1 MRLACW
7 FRPLAETNTVATSAP
22 YFKMWDMA
30 FTHVEIARYAG
41 LIEKLIW
48 AKRRPPLH
56 LRDKVREGQ
65 RIEGHE
71 IELFLVRPM
80 FSDPTRE
87 IEESIAKARYV
98 KSRDVWQVFWKR
110 ADLKWHRYLPR
121 PEVKSLAG
129 FLKLVNEDANG
140 CFWG

>member
-1 MRLACW
+1 MRG
-7 FRPLAETNTVATSAP
+7 
-22 YFKMWDMA
+22 MA
-30 FTHVEIARYAG
+30 FNNVEIARYAG

-98 KSRDVWQVFWKR
+98 KSRDVWRVFWKR
-110 ADLKWHRYLPR
+110 ADMKWHRYLPR
-121 PEVKSLAG
+121 PEVKSLES
-129 FLKLVNEDANG
+129 FLKLVDEDANG

>member
-1 MRLACW
+1 
-7 FRPLAETNTVATSAP
+7 
-22 YFKMWDMA
+22 MA
-30 FTHVEIARYAG
+30 FNNVGIARYAG

-48 AKRRPPLH
+48 AKRWPPLH
-56 LRDKVREGQ
+56 LRGKVREGQ

-98 KSRDVWQVFWKR
+98 KSRDVWQGFWKR
-110 ADLKWHRYLPR
+110 ADMKWHRYLPPGGSEIAR
-121 PEVKSLAG
+121 GIPQAGARRRKSL
-129 FLKLVNEDANG
+129 FLGPSGLPGPPARSRRRLTI
-140 CFWG
+140 

>member
-1 MRLACW
+1 MA
-7 FRPLAETNTVATSAP
+7 FNNAET
-22 YFKMWDMA
+22 
-30 FTHVEIARYAG
+30 ARYAG

-56 LRDKVREGQ
+56 LRNKVREGQ
-65 RIEGHE
+65 RIEGRE

-87 IEESIAKARYV
+87 IEESIAQARYV

-121 PEVKSLAG
+121 PEVKSLEG

>member
-1 MRLACW
+1 
-7 FRPLAETNTVATSAP
+7 
-22 YFKMWDMA
+22 MA
-30 FTHVEIARYAG
+30 FNNVEIARYAG

-56 LRDKVREGQ
+56 LRGKVREGQ

-80 FSDPTRE
+80 FPDPTRE

-110 ADLKWHRYLPR
+110 ADMKWRRYLPR
-121 PEVKSLAG
+121 AEVKSLEA
-129 FLKLVNEDANG
+129 FLKLVHEDANR
-140 CFWG
+140 CFWGLAVYRGHLQEAEGA

>member
-1 MRLACW
+1 MTR
-7 FRPLAETNTVATSAP
+7 NTVVTADP
-22 YFKMWDMA
+22 NFKLWDMA
-30 FTHVEIARYAG
+30 FNDTEIARYAD

-48 AKRRPPLH
+48 SKRRPPLH

-71 IELFLVRPM
+71 IELFLVRPL
-80 FSDPTRE
+80 FFDPSRR
-87 IEESIAKARYV
+87 IESSIAKTRYI

-110 ADLKWHRYLPR
+110 ADGKWHWYPPR
-121 PEVKSLAG
+121 PEVKSFEG
-129 FLKLVNEDANG
+129 FLKLVNEDENG

>member
-1 MRLACW
+1 MLCV
-7 FRPLAETNTVATSAP
+7 FQNVAV
-22 YFKMWDMA
+22 A
-30 FTHVEIARYAG
+30 FNDVEIARYAS

-71 IELFLVRPM
+71 IELFLVRPL
-80 FSDPTRE
+80 FSDHTRQVE
-87 IEESIAKARYV
+87 TSIAKTRYV
-98 KSRDVWQVFWKR
+98 RSRNVWQVFWKR
-110 ADLKWHRYLPR
+110 ADTKWHGYAPR
-121 PEVKSLAG
+121 PEVKSLEE

>member
-1 MRLACW
+1 
-7 FRPLAETNTVATSAP
+7 
-22 YFKMWDMA
+22 MA
-30 FTHVEIARYAG
+30 FSDAEIARYAG

-65 RIEGHE
+65 RIEGRE
-71 IELFLVRPM
+71 IELFLVRPL
-80 FSDPTRE
+80 FFDPTRQTE
-87 IEESIAKARYV
+87 QSIAKARYV

-110 ADLKWHRYLPR
+110 QDLKWHRHPLR
-121 PEVKSLAG
+121 PEVKSLEG
-129 FLKLVNEDANG
+129 FLKLVDEDANG